1 MYDNLRQPKFKRK
14 GKKKAPLVAE
24 RSLQY
29 KILTYYE
36 TLFLEFITIR
46 ERSKD

>member
-1 MYDNLRQPKFKRK
+1 MPM
-14 GKKKAPLVAE
+14 GAETKKIKAPLVAE

-36 TLFLEFITIR
+36 TLIWSYIVN
-46 ERSKD
+46 